1 MRISLSSRLSV
12 WQWAYSLGRRAIN
25 SVSQTF
31 LRNSV
36 SVSLFSSQGC
46 RMNFL
51 AILSSSLNT
60 QIHVNY
66 CVIFETDVQLFN
78 LFKVKCYVFTFTIQ
92 LLVHDYSIGVLKS
105 STMEIWSG
113 FFLNLYISLFYKS
126 KQKKERRFFIDL
138 WSLAFSCILWP
149 PGNVC
154 V

>member
-1 MRISLSSRLSV
+1 MCIQINKKWSQNSTITIIAQNFKVWNCILPAEVRISLSSRLSV
-12 WQWAYSLGRRAIN
+12 WQLAYSLGRRAIN

-66 CVIFETDVQLFN
+66 CVVFETDVQLFN

-92 LLVHDYSIGVLKS
+92 LLVHVHDYSIGVLKS

-113 FFLNLYISLFYKS
+113 FF
-126 KQKKERRFFIDL
+126 
-138 WSLAFSCILWP
+138 
-149 PGNVC
+149 
-154 V
+154 